1 MDNIDFSLALNLSK
15 GSCASKERA
24 NLLSASAEPYF
35 GENVT
40 KLCEL
45 WLEDTSTSCVGRGSC
60 VLLEGGGEGK
70 GGRGWEWGG
79 GHD

>member
-1 MDNIDFSLALNLSK
+1 M
-15 GSCASKERA
+15 
-24 NLLSASAEPYF
+24 
-35 GENVT
+35 T

-70 GGRGWEWGG
+70 GGRGGSGVGG
-79 GHD
+79 MTSC